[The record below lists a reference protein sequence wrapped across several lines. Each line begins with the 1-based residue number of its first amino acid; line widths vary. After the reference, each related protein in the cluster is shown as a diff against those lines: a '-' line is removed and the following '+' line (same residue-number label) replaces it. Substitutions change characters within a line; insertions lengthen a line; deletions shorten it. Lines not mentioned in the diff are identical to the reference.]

1 VQDGG
6 HLQPRLMRAMG
17 WMFISGL
24 SSW

>member
-6 HLQPRLMRAMG
+6 HVQPRLMRAMG

-24 SSW
+24 SS